1 MDKPSRHTPSR
12 PRKKPV
18 QARSLA
24 TVTAILDAAAHI
36 LESAGPSA
44 YSTNAVAALA
54 GVSIGSV
61 YQYFPT
67 KDAITRALID
77 RETGVLLED
86 VSRAV
91 ENAHG
96 AEALMALIGVA
107 VHHQLRRPAL
117 GRILDYEEA
126 RLPMQEDMAQAA
138 EGARVL
144 ILRCLQEL
152 KERVEKPAEAAA
164 DVMSIIKGM
173 VDGAGQRG
181 EVDETGLRCRVEAA
195 VTGYLGQISAKGS
208 SRPASSRGS

>member
-1 MDKPSRHTPSR
+1 MEKPARHTPSHA
-12 PRKKPV
+12 RKKPV
-18 QARSLA
+18 QARSVA

-77 RETGVLLED
+77 RETGLLLED
-86 VSRAV
+86 VRGAL
-91 ENAHG
+91 ENARG
-96 AEALMALIGVA
+96 ESALRALIGVA

-126 RLPMQEDMAQAA
+126 RLPMQDDMEQAA
-138 EGARVL
+138 EGAKIL
-144 ILRCLQEL
+144 IVRCLQEL
-152 KERVEKPAEAAA
+152 KDGVENPAEAAA

-173 VDGAGQRG
+173 VNGASQRG
-181 EVDETGLRCRVEAA
+181 EVDEQRLRHRIEAA
-195 VTGYLGQISAKGS
+195 VNGYLRQVSN
-208 SRPASSRGS
+208 